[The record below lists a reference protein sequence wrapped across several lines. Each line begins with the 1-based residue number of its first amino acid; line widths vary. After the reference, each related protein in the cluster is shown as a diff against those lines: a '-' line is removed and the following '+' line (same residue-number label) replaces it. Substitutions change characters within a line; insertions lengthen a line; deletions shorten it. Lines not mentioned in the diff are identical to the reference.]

1 MKKEIIQMQKLF
13 EATEMTA
20 PMDENAQA
28 HSLKM
33 KRKNLISLMRKLGI
47 YSSLYG
53 VILAFF
59 FLFKKIGLA
68 LSVIQSAYLLL
79 SISIVATASIGAG
92 GVVAVKTYLIDKH
105 GEEEPVPR
113 INAVSEVWRIADKS
127 TQIESTKAKV
137 ANQEKEYIYFQ
148 GFSSSKADNN
158 LLQRAT
164 KAMSDEF
171 TRASAGTVVITGD
184 EPYARYTLSGSI
196 EIIDGRYHISVK
208 LIEIGTRR
216 IIFASS
222 EVSDTADGVI
232 DHAKK
237 MGVELSG
244 RNLF

>member
-68 LSVIQSAYLLL
+68 FSVIQSAYLLL

-164 KAMSDEF
+164 KAMSDE
-171 TRASAGTVVITGD
+171 
-184 EPYARYTLSGSI
+184 
-196 EIIDGRYHISVK
+196 
-208 LIEIGTRR
+208 
-216 IIFASS
+216 
-222 EVSDTADGVI
+222 
-232 DHAKK
+232 
-237 MGVELSG
+237 
-244 RNLF
+244 